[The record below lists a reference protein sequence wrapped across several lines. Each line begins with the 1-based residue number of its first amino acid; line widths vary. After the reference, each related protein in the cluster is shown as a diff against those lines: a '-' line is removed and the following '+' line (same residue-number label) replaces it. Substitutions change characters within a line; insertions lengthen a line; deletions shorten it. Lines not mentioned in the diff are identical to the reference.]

1 MANTKGQTRL
11 GLSDE
16 IGKYGATP
24 AAALVCEQIKEKS
37 AAYQM
42 LPDDDTIF
50 VDTTSASV
58 TITLPSVL
66 QAYKGKV
73 YSVVKLVAANSL
85 VLDGF
90 GSDPVE
96 SGTGV
101 TATARWERI
110 SVVTDGT
117 VWVRA
122 APGQGGV
129 APTGVALDDL
139 SNVDAQNL
147 ALGDGTSS
155 PALVLSKSD
164 AGTAD
169 VSLKSGGNM
178 RGRLRLDASENV
190 VLSVH
195 DAGGLLL
202 GSITMNN
209 STGRISVSGG
219 LTLSSGTLRAGLTEY
234 VDNAAALAGGLVAG
248 DTYVLAATKALTVV
262 T

>member
-50 VDTTSASV
+50 VDTSGASV

-122 APGQGGV
+122 TPGQGGV
-129 APTGVALDDL
+129 APTGVLLAANNLSDLASAATAQTNLGGTTVGKAVFTAANVQAAL
-139 SNVDAQNL
+139 A
-147 ALGDGTSS
+147 ALGFVNYAD
-155 PALVLSKSD
+155 D
-164 AGTAD
+164 A
-169 VSLKSGGNM
+169 
-178 RGRLRLDASENV
+178 
-190 VLSVH
+190 
-195 DAGGLLL
+195 
-202 GSITMNN
+202 
-209 STGRISVSGG
+209 
-219 LTLSSGTLRAGLTEY
+219 
-234 VDNAAALAGGLVAG
+234 AAALGGVPVGGGYQTAGVPK
-248 DTYVLAATKALTVV
+248 TRMV
-262 T
+262 